1 MYVFFPHIRTIVKPK
16 KVQVSVT
23 WEEGPGECETDGSWA
38 AWPSWGGFSVKE
50 AAQPLPPPAG
60 PRALGRRPP
69 ESSAPHGAE
78 PVAGFC
84 NFFLC
89 LLGEPLPCWL
99 HSFLTLSS
107 VLAHFSMSLVPLPPS
122 LDSRFPRS
130 FPPAVVIRQ
139 RARGQGR
146 VSPWVPVPSASGLL
160 ELTAENTCSPHG
172 LCLVLSYLYLSVD
185 FSAPPPPDQE
195 CLGGSLGLGVSP
207 SPAKG

>member
-1 MYVFFPHIRTIVKPK
+1 MAVLGRFLR
-16 KVQVSVT
+16 Q
-23 WEEGPGECETDGSWA
+23 
-38 AWPSWGGFSVKE
+38 GGR
-50 AAQPLPPPAG
+50 PAFASSG
-60 PRALGRRPP
+60 RARAPGRRPP

-107 VLAHFSMSLVPLPPS
+107 VLAHVSMSLVPLPPS
-122 LDSRFPRS
+122 LDSRFPCS
-130 FPPAVVIRQ
+130 FPPAAVIRQ

-185 FSAPPPPDQE
+185 FSAPPPPRPGVP
-195 CLGGSLGLGVSP
+195 GGQPGSGSVPESCQGVR
-207 SPAKG
+207 